1 VPWAEFRTAFRGHH
15 TPAGLMAHKLQE
27 FLHLQQDSSS
37 VYEYNKKFNHLS
49 QYDSYHTDTDEKK
62 M

>member
-1 VPWAEFRTAFRGHH
+1 
-15 TPAGLMAHKLQE
+15 MARKLQE

-37 VYEYNKKFNHLS
+37 VYEYSKKFNHLS